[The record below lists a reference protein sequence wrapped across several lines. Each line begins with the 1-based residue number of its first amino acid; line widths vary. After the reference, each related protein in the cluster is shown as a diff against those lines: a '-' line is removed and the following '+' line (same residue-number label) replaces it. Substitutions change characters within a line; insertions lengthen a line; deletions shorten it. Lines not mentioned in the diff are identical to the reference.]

1 MTNKR
6 QTRKRAPRGMG
17 SITQLPNGDYKGI
30 ITTGYA
36 VNPITKKTVRHTKT
50 FTGKTRKEVQEKL
63 LAYKYKVSTGAI
75 NPSTAP
81 ITLGMY
87 KDRWFTM
94 KEIQLK
100 PQSFIMYKNMLR
112 HTESIDS
119 ALIKDIQVSQIN
131 TIIMKL
137 LQEYS
142 VSYVKTFKT
151 LLISVFEQARKE
163 KLITE
168 NVVKDSMT
176 PRKVK
181 DTPHT
186 QEMNILTQEEA
197 RELLSNVSK
206 EWEYLLFK
214 TALETG
220 MRKGEL
226 RALQFK
232 DLGTN
237 TIKVSKSMSDTRG
250 AARLVTTTKTMNSIR
265 TIHVPESLIQELLN
279 QDHNDEDNF
288 VFSSNERHTEPLAA
302 TTITKALNQT
312 LKRAHITKHVRFH
325 DLRHT
330 HATWLIM
337 AGVNI
342 KTVSSRLGHS
352 SVVITLNR
360 YTHALPK
367 QDKEASGVID
377 KLLNATT
384 N

>member
-6 QTRKRAPRGMG
+6 QTKKRAPRGMG

-30 ITTGYA
+30 ITTGYE
-36 VNPITKKTVRHTKT
+36 VNPITKKMVRHTKT

-75 NPSTAP
+75 NPATAP

-100 PQSFIMYKNMLR
+100 PQSFVMYKTMLK
-112 HTESIDS
+112 HTESIDNT
-119 ALIKDIQVSQIN
+119 LIKDIQVSQIN
-131 TIIMKL
+131 TILMNL

-142 VSYVKTFKT
+142 VSYVKMFKT
-151 LLISVFEQARKE
+151 LLISVFEEARKE

-168 NVVKDSMT
+168 NIIKDCMT

-186 QEMNILTQEEA
+186 PEMQILTQEEA
-197 RELLSNVSK
+197 RTLLSSTSK

-232 DLGTN
+232 DLDTN
-237 TIKVSKSMSDTRG
+237 TIKVSKSM
-250 AARLVTTTKTMNSIR
+250 
-265 TIHVPESLIQELLN
+265 
-279 QDHNDEDNF
+279 
-288 VFSSNERHTEPLAA
+288 
-302 TTITKALNQT
+302 
-312 LKRAHITKHVRFH
+312 
-325 DLRHT
+325 
-330 HATWLIM
+330 
-337 AGVNI
+337 
-342 KTVSSRLGHS
+342 
-352 SVVITLNR
+352 
-360 YTHALPK
+360 
-367 QDKEASGVID
+367 
-377 KLLNATT
+377 
-384 N
+384 

>member
-1 MTNKR
+1 
-6 QTRKRAPRGMG
+6 
-17 SITQLPNGDYKGI
+17 
-30 ITTGYA
+30 
-36 VNPITKKTVRHTKT
+36 
-50 FTGKTRKEVQEKL
+50 
-63 LAYKYKVSTGAI
+63 
-75 NPSTAP
+75 
-81 ITLGMY
+81 MY
-87 KDRWFTM
+87 KTM
-94 KEIQLK
+94 LK
-100 PQSFIMYKNMLR
+100 
-112 HTESIDS
+112 HTESIDNT
-119 ALIKDIQVSQIN
+119 LIKDIQVSQIN
-131 TIIMKL
+131 TILMNL

-142 VSYVKTFKT
+142 VSYVKMFKT
-151 LLISVFEQARKE
+151 LLISVFEEARKE

-168 NVVKDSMT
+168 NIIKDCMT

-186 QEMNILTQEEA
+186 PEMQILTQEEA
-197 RELLSNVSK
+197 RTLLSSTSK

-232 DLGTN
+232 DLDTN

-250 AARLVTTTKTMNSIR
+250 AARLVTTTKTSSSIR
-265 TIHVPESLIQELLN
+265 TIHVPEELIQELLN
-279 QDHNDEDNF
+279 QDHDDEDNF

-367 QDKEASGVID
+367 QDKEAGDVID

>member
-1 MTNKR
+1 
-6 QTRKRAPRGMG
+6 MG

-36 VNPITKKTVRHTKT
+36 VNPITKKTTRHTKT

-75 NPSTAP
+75 NPTTAP

-100 PQSFIMYKNMLR
+100 PQSFVMYKNMLR
-112 HTESIDS
+112 HTESIDNT
-119 ALIKDIQVSQIN
+119 LIKDIQVSQIN
-131 TIIMKL
+131 TILMKL

-168 NVVKDSMT
+168 NVVKDSMA

-181 DTPHT
+181 DTTHT

-197 RELLSNVSK
+197 RAFLSSVDK

-232 DLGTN
+232 DLDTN
-237 TIKVSKSMSDTRG
+237 SIKVSKSMSDTKG
-250 AARLVTTTKTMNSIR
+250 AVRSLTTTKTTSSIR
-265 TIHVPESLIQELLN
+265 VIHVPEELIQELSK
-279 QDHNDEDNF
+279 QEHNDEDNF

-367 QDKEASGVID
+367 QDKEASDVID
-377 KLLNATT
+377 RLLNATT

>member
-1 MTNKR
+1 
-6 QTRKRAPRGMG
+6 MG

-30 ITTGYA
+30 ITTGYE
-36 VNPITKKTVRHTKT
+36 VNPITQKTVRHTKT

-75 NPSTAP
+75 NPTTAP

-100 PQSFIMYKNMLR
+100 PQSFVMYKNMLK
-112 HTESIDS
+112 HTESIDNT
-119 ALIKDIQVSQIN
+119 LIKDIQVSQIN
-131 TIIMKL
+131 TILMNL

-142 VSYVKTFKT
+142 VSYVKMFKT
-151 LLISVFEQARKE
+151 LLISVFEEARKE

-168 NVVKDSMT
+168 NIVKDCMT

-186 QEMNILTQEEA
+186 PEMQILTQEEA
-197 RELLSNVSK
+197 RALLSSADK

-232 DLGTN
+232 DLDIN

-250 AARLVTTTKTMNSIR
+250 AARLVTTTKTNSSIR
-265 TIHVPESLIQELLN
+265 TIHVPEELIQELLKQEN
-279 QDHNDEDNF
+279 NDADNF

-312 LKRAHITKHVRFH
+312 LKKAHITKHVRFH

-367 QDKEASGVID
+367 QDKEAGDVID